1 MKSTILRA
9 SFCGAVLLV
18 QTYAQTPVSPA
29 QTLGEQPR
37 LDVTAPN
44 PEPKLQSKSYRLRPT
59 DLIQLEVHG
68 EPDLK
73 AVRRIDMEGRVSL
86 PLIDQV
92 KVADLTVAEAEQ
104 AIAQTY
110 IEKQILLAPKIGMTV
125 LEYAQLAVSVI
136 GQVKKPGR
144 VNFPKEIS
152 QMSLLDVLSEAE
164 GFTRIARAN
173 SVRVSRLNPEG
184 KMETF
189 IVDVQALIEGR
200 SPPVPIYPGD
210 TINVDE
216 SIF

>member
-29 QTLGEQPR
+29 QTLGEKPR